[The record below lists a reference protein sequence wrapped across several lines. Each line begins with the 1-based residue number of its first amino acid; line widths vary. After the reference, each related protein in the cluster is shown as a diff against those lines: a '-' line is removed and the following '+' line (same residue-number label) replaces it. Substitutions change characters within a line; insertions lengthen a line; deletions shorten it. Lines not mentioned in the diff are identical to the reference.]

1 MVCVGLSSQWHRNVS
16 DLINSNRCRVE
27 VCWYM
32 WKYLIASLILIYSYV
47 HYIHIYIYNC
57 IFTLSAS
64 LLVWFNATKNNA
76 NRVLYLVEEIVV
88 GKDVKSVLQTWP
100 VVMCKVISKTWRL
113 GRIIKSH
120 IDFNFTEIFYHIW
133 VLYQEVIFVFSVFR
147 TLLDMLW

>member
-1 MVCVGLSSQWHRNVS
+1 MWAYLLSDIVTC
-16 DLINSNRCRVE
+16 LISST
-27 VCWYM
+27 
-32 WKYLIASLILIYSYV
+32 ASMQSWSLLIYV
-47 HYIHIYIYNC
+47 EIFDCIIDICIYFYNC

-133 VLYQEVIFVFSVFR
+133 VLYQEVIFAFSVFR
-147 TLLDMLW
+147 TLLDMPW